1 MIDHLEPN
9 DSPIESLSLL
19 NAYLHTVGVTLKPK
33 VDRKAKAGITIVC
46 LPSFE
51 VEWMLV
57 LECSRSGHYTAYTS
71 TADQEIWPLEES
83 KSITPIKSEAPV
95 STELGSTLHEIY
107 RLALKGTRYSD
118 SPNMG
123 LDGVTYHFSCDHMSG
138 KTWSPPENS
147 LPGKLVALSECL
159 YRDTVAGKINER
171 HISRIVHW
179 FRCNLPGLV

>member
-33 VDRKAKAGITIVC
+33 VDRKAKAVITIVC

-57 LECSRSGHYTAYTS
+57 LECSRSGHYTAYAS

-95 STELGSTLHEIY
+95 STASVPHYTRSTVW
-107 RLALKGTRYSD
+107 R
-118 SPNMG
+118 
-123 LDGVTYHFSCDHMSG
+123 
-138 KTWSPPENS
+138 
-147 LPGKLVALSECL
+147 
-159 YRDTVAGKINER
+159 
-171 HISRIVHW
+171 
-179 FRCNLPGLV
+179 